1 MPKTHTTHEEVVE
14 LVTKLKNEF
23 DKDGGLKHVYLVACG
38 GSHANLEPLNFMLN
52 NEAKTIHS
60 ENINAQE
67 FADATPKACGKNS
80 LVIGLSLLGGTR
92 ETVAALAKAKEC
104 NAKVITI
111 GGVEKC
117 KIAEHSDYHMVSLS
131 KDIAL
136 GHVGLLLRIGFEI
149 LKQFEGFKGYSEVI
163 SKYKTIDELT
173 KKAKAKAKREGKKW
187 GEAHKD
193 KKVVYTMASGIL
205 YDFAYMSS
213 ICLFMEME
221 WVNTNSIHSGEYFHG
236 PFEITDQNVPFL
248 IIKALG
254 RTRPLDERAIKF
266 ANKFSDDVYVIDAK
280 DYIGNKL
287 GKYEEYLQAI
297 VMSEVNMSFMEEY
310 MAARKHPM
318 FLRKYMMKE
327 DY

>member
-14 LVTKLKNEF
+14 LVTELKKEF

-67 FADATPKACGKNS
+67 FADATPKACNKNA

-117 KIAEHSDYHMVSLS
+117 KIAEHTDYHFVSGF
-131 KDIAL
+131 KDVEL
-136 GHVGLLLRIGFEI
+136 GHIGLLLRIGFEL
-149 LKQFEGFKGYSEVI
+149 LKQFEGFKGYDEVV
-163 SKYKTIDELT
+163 SKYNKIDALT
-173 KKAKAKAKREGKKW
+173 KKAKIKAKREGKKW

-205 YDFAYMSS
+205 YDTAYMTS

-221 WVNTNSIHSGEYFHG
+221 WVNTNAIHSGEYFHG
-236 PFEITDQNVPFL
+236 PFEITDQNVPFY
-248 IIKALG
+248 IIKSLG
-254 RTRPLDERAIKF
+254 RTRPVDERAIKF
-266 ANKFSDDVYVIDAK
+266 ASKYSNDVYVIDVK
-280 DYIGNKL
+280 DYVGNSL

-297 VMSEVNMSFMEEY
+297 VMNEVNMTIMGEY